1 MQHGRAT
8 TEIEDPGRRPTDAGL
23 AAVERIADRASLAA
37 LVALGDE
44 EGQVVGFQIGGLVKL
59 EPRVDRDGFLVGW
72 ALPPDLT

>member
-1 MQHGRAT
+1 
-8 TEIEDPGRRPTDAGL
+8 
-23 AAVERIADRASLAA
+23 